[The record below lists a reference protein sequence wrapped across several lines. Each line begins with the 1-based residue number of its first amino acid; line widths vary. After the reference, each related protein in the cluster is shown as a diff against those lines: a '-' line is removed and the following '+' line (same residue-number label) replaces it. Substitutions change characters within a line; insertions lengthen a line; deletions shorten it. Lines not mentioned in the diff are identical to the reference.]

1 MFVLIPSKKQFFK
14 NYQTSKW
21 EGPKF
26 WTAVIKER
34 KSTCIFK
41 YTNLAMRAP
50 YLLFKVSFL
59 GPRVVPILYY
69 AKRVEE
75 EMCGNILTGMAVP
88 CQSNIGKLINRN
100 AFMHFLEY
108 RYSKLFKHNAFKSTY
123 IRYFQFQASMDTLLD
138 RY

>member
-1 MFVLIPSKKQFFK
+1 MGRSKILNCCNKGK
-14 NYQTSKW
+14 K
-21 EGPKF
+21 
-26 WTAVIKER
+26 I
-34 KSTCIFK
+34 
-41 YTNLAMRAP
+41 NLHFQVHKLGHIQVGMREP

-100 AFMHFLEY
+100 AFVHFLEY

-123 IRYFQFQASMDTLLD
+123 IRYFQFQASMDTLHD

>member
-1 MFVLIPSKKQFFK
+1 MGRSKILNCCNKGK
-14 NYQTSKW
+14 K
-21 EGPKF
+21 
-26 WTAVIKER
+26 I
-34 KSTCIFK
+34 
-41 YTNLAMRAP
+41 NLHFQVHKLGHIQVGMLRAP

-100 AFMHFLEY
+100 AFVHFLEY